1 MVLRPLVRLA
11 SINGLHFF
19 SLLAYWGNVAMP
31 ATEHPSGGADTF
43 LGGGSNP
50 LEKEGV
56 G

>member
-1 MVLRPLVRLA
+1 MGQHRNTKRSV
-11 SINGLHFF
+11 
-19 SLLAYWGNVAMP
+19 
-31 ATEHPSGGADTF
+31 TEHPSGVADTF